1 MENTD
6 DKELIR
12 ALIVRGFGVG
22 NIPLQGEF
30 SLFPLVEFL
39 RKKNIPVI
47 MTSQCH
53 HGHTELA
60 LYPAGRQLLDQGVIE
75 ARDMTFESVIT
86 KTMWC
91 LAHPEMTLQEWF
103 NIDLAGEMTSH

>member
-1 MENTD
+1 
-6 DKELIR
+6 
-12 ALIVRGFGVG
+12 
-22 NIPLQGEF
+22 
-30 SLFPLVEFL
+30 
-39 RKKNIPVI
+39 

-103 NIDLAGEMTSH
+103 NIDLAGEMTPLEAQPQQRVQLGILEAFLACPICHTGICPKVVDP